1 MRRIGNADESC
12 DAAFGKDSNGGRLR
26 GRAPG
31 EGHRRP
37 RRMQPMQQ
45 QKQGTS
51 KAAVM
56 RTLSLVKG
64 DQQFCFRYQVGEEGK
79 VLESLIE
86 MVNRRE
92 LPFDWFDAAVLSHQL
107 GQHLAKELKA
117 YLPKKAA

>member
-1 MRRIGNADESC
+1 
-12 DAAFGKDSNGGRLR
+12 
-26 GRAPG
+26 
-31 EGHRRP
+31 
-37 RRMQPMQQ
+37 MQQ
-45 QKQGTS
+45 QQQTGAKDSQAT
-51 KAAVM
+51 

-64 DQQFCFRYQVGEEGK
+64 DQQFCFRYEVGDEGK